1 MLRGHLFYKISRF
14 FDCAH
19 VRARRDLDHV
29 GKAELL
35 HCCDEFRHR
44 HVFSKL
50 PHKRR
55 RDDGNDGVSFRNGAD
70 NLKNLALI
78 DDGSKWAAHKALP
91 AGNAAII
98 INPRLAVFV
107 KPDGVHAARRLTGA
121 FDERDGVV
129 GAGARALA
137 AADADGF
144 VNNALAVCKGNRA
157 LGAHAL
163 ARRCQTALT
172 DIGHAVA
179 LRRTG
184 MTGVGNDIDQRRLVV
199 LLCDGGVIHS
209 FGEKRPR
216 LHGLKR

>member
-1 MLRGHLFYKISRF
+1 MRHDGQHEVARNFCCAGTFSTKSLASSI
-14 FDCAH
+14 AH

-35 HCCDEFRHR
+35 HCRDKFRHG
-44 HVFSKL
+44 HVLSKL

-55 RDDGNDGVSFRNGAD
+55 CDDGNDGVSFRNGAD

-121 FDERDGVV
+121 LDERDGVV
-129 GAGARALA
+129 GAGARAP
-137 AADADGF
+137 
-144 VNNALAVCKGNRA
+144 RW
-157 LGAHAL
+157 
-163 ARRCQTALT
+163 ARS
-172 DIGHAVA
+172 DNPVSVH
-179 LRRTG
+179 
-184 MTGVGNDIDQRRLVV
+184 DRLVHKTYQ
-199 LLCDGGVIHS
+199 C
-209 FGEKRPR
+209 FPE
-216 LHGLKR
+216 